1 MLPFPWNHL
10 DKAMIN
16 LWFVI
21 KEIYTTFIFIGT
33 GDVYFLWYLVM
44 GDFNNN
50 NNNKNQKK
58 QKKNNILDS
67 NCEKVDRWVFRPPL
81 LLIIIIIIHEKVFL
95 LWYIFEL
102 ILLFVC
108 WLSFSLLFFLYQ
120 GIEKKV
126 SNN

>member
-50 NNNKNQKK
+50 NKNQKK
-58 QKKNNILDS
+58 TKKKTTFSTVIVRKLTDE
-67 NCEKVDRWVFRPPL
+67 CFDL
-81 LLIIIIIIHEKVFL
+81 LSCSSSSSSSMKRFFYCDTFL
-95 LWYIFEL
+95 NWFCYLSADFL
-102 ILLFVC
+102 S
-108 WLSFSLLFFLYQ
+108 LSFFFLYQ